1 MAFGDF
7 LALKNSSMEVHPEV
21 FISAFSRVS
30 LKLDPIMVSKEQL
43 LELDDN
49 RDLTETLHM
58 SGILLV
64 ELGDE
69 SEDSTCTSWNN
80 KGEEL
85 LVKML
90 SLLDVH
96 ACCCAKEGLIKGSIV
111 WVESFNWLALERVVW
126 IGGSLRR
133 DSRDGNVE
141 QSTGSIK
148 PPSPP

>member
-1 MAFGDF
+1 
-7 LALKNSSMEVHPEV
+7 
-21 FISAFSRVS
+21 
-30 LKLDPIMVSKEQL
+30 
-43 LELDDN
+43 
-49 RDLTETLHM
+49 M

-111 WVESFNWLALERVVW
+111 WVESFTAFWRKHFCYLERKTPKSFEHNAYSVCNLMMEGCMP
-126 IGGSLRR
+126 INS
-133 DSRDGNVE
+133 
-141 QSTGSIK
+141 
-148 PPSPP
+148 